1 MTPIDVFTKIL
12 CARRE
17 YRKKNNKFPEFLI
30 ISNNLY
36 LKLYK
41 YLMDNYSLFEF
52 KEEDIPTDATIDG
65 MKIKLISDYDI
76 LIVGCNLMEGEDV
89 KD

>member
-52 KEEDIPTDATIDG
+52 KEEDIPSIVASVG
-65 MKIKLISDYDI
+65 MSSSLNSFQIMTS
-76 LIVGCNLMEGEDV
+76 
-89 KD
+89 